1 MTGASTHLPPHGEG
15 NNPATEFNV
24 EEVATAFEVDLDRIE
39 RAMRGEF
46 GLEPNASINSYQAQQ
61 LAEVVLAERPIAD
74 RQAALMRLGAFTPRS
89 DVEWGIGDT
98 HRGEE
103 SDRLAG
109 SANKPED
116 ELASKNSSFDPA
128 TQETK

>member
-1 MTGASTHLPPHGEG
+1 MSGASIHQPPHGEG
-15 NNPATEFNV
+15 NNPASEFNAND
-24 EEVATAFEVDLDRIE
+24 VATAFEVELDRIE

-61 LAEVVLAERPIAD
+61 LAEVILAERPIAD

-109 SANKPED
+109 SAKKPED
-116 ELASKNSSFDPA
+116 ELASKQSSIDPS
-128 TQETK
+128 TQERK